1 MNALLYS
8 LVDLKKNKTA
18 RRDASYTVLYNTVC
32 STVNKHNTVSLSPAC
47 TCRASA
53 IAITAPA
60 VRTARESPCINHVQ
74 TLVVSVE
81 CTVVPSVCVQRAPT
95 VYSRLLQRQDLN
107 EHPPIHPPP
116 RAGPHPLYRAGPD
129 LLYIVCAVA
138 SRNCPL
144 PIAPC
149 ARLLTACVRLRSHV
163 TNSVQN
169 VTQHRRPPV
178 PAP

>member
-1 MNALLYS
+1 MSHRHKTFRNGCHLLTTKHMNALLYS

-81 CTVVPSVCVQRAPT
+81 CTVVPSVCVRCRERLQCT
-95 VYSRLLQRQDLN
+95 VGYYSDRTSTN
-107 EHPPIHPPP
+107 THPSTHHPELDHIHCT
-116 RAGPHPLYRAGPD
+116 GLDQIY
-129 LLYIVCAVA
+129 C
-138 SRNCPL
+138 
-144 PIAPC
+144 
-149 ARLLTACVRLRSHV
+149 T
-163 TNSVQN
+163 
-169 VTQHRRPPV
+169 
-178 PAP
+178 